1 LKKDVNE
8 NLFFTIGKA
17 SSMAMSR
24 SENMRCIRSKD
35 TAPELTVRKVLRSMG
50 FTGYRIHQKDLPG
63 KPDIAFI
70 SKKKA
75 ILIHGCFWHGHD
87 CKEGIRKP
95 KSNLE
100 YWIPK
105 IEKNR
110 QRDEATLEKLKNA
123 GWDVLSVWDCELCNI
138 DWLKER
144 ILVFLR

>member
-1 LKKDVNE
+1 
-8 NLFFTIGKA
+8 
-17 SSMAMSR
+17 MAMSR
-24 SENMRCIRSKD
+24 SENMQCIRSKD
-35 TAPELTVRKVLRSMG
+35 TAPELSVRKVLRSMG
-50 FTGYRIHQKDLPG
+50 FTGYRIHRKDLPG

-70 SKKKA
+70 GKKKA

-110 QRDEATLEKLKNA
+110 QRDEVTLEKLNEA

>member
-1 LKKDVNE
+1 
-8 NLFFTIGKA
+8 
-17 SSMAMSR
+17 MAMSR
-24 SENMRCIRSKD
+24 SENMQCIHSKD

-50 FTGYRIHQKDLPG
+50 FTGYRIHRKDLPG

-70 SKKKA
+70 GKKKA

-105 IEKNR
+105 IEKNH
-110 QRDEATLEKLKNA
+110 QRDEATLEKLNKA

-138 DWLKER
+138 DWLKKR